1 MQPPGSTY
9 AADCFRKAWRPFD
22 ETFIGL
28 DRTTFTNERVDNVFD
43 VTNGTQDLPACDVL
57 VLIAGWS
64 GREATR
70 GLSIHVGWHW
80 LLATSAAQPPE
91 GAYPDS
97 MPLAASRHR
106 FRATC
111 ATPRHNESGHAA
123 AGHNGSNE
131 ENEEETQRRRVWQA
145 GYEAGFRDAATSAA
159 AAADKA
165 AAAVG
170 QADLADQS
178 NHEEGLSTFK

>member
-123 AGHNGSNE
+123 AGHNCRSSAYAPIAASIRGDRGNRASLP
-131 ENEEETQRRRVWQA
+131 RSPSRSLSKALRSCRLVSRVA
-145 GYEAGFRDAATSAA
+145 GREGTHWPYE
-159 AAADKA
+159 
-165 AAAVG
+165 
-170 QADLADQS
+170 
-178 NHEEGLSTFK
+178 